1 MLKLEEIGSL
11 SVSEAAFFGGAKNFR
26 KNFLKPLLRKR
37 KR

>member
-11 SVSEAAFFGGAKNFR
+11 SASEAAFFGGAKNFR